1 MDGVTQWH
9 VTETGE
15 AIAVPVGA
23 GPHRLESQAPGYV
36 WLHVDTAKGGARH
49 WLEAAG
55 LEPLVLRALL
65 APETRPRCT
74 SHGDGVLMNLRGV
87 NLNPGDEVE
96 DMISLRMWITGK
108 LLVSVQLRNLV
119 AVADV
124 QAGFERGQAAENPAE
139 LVARLALRLAD
150 RAEPVVAELNEK
162 VDVLEDQLI
171 DGVVAPAS
179 RADLA
184 HVRRVSIMLR
194 RHMAPQRDALSTF
207 EIEDLPWVAGESR
220 PRLREATERVTRLA
234 EELDAIR
241 DRAQVVQDQIMDA
254 RAEVMN
260 RQMLV
265 LSVVAAIF
273 LPLGLITGL
282 LGINV
287 GGVPGADSRASFWIV
302 TAVLVAIGGLLFWW
316 FRKLGLLAKR

>member
-15 AIAVPVGA
+15 AKAVPVGG

-124 QAGFERGQAAENPAE
+124 QAGFERGQASS
-139 LVARLALRLAD
+139 AR
-150 RAEPVVAELNEK
+150 
-162 VDVLEDQLI
+162 
-171 DGVVAPAS
+171 
-179 RADLA
+179 
-184 HVRRVSIMLR
+184 
-194 RHMAPQRDALSTF
+194 ALSF
-207 EIEDLPWVAGESR
+207 KQY
-220 PRLREATERVTRLA
+220 LRELGARWK
-234 EELDAIR
+234 R
-241 DRAQVVQDQIMDA
+241 DQRGSSDFSDLYLEKH
-254 RAEVMN
+254 R
-260 RQMLV
+260 
-265 LSVVAAIF
+265 
-273 LPLGLITGL
+273 G
-282 LGINV
+282 
-287 GGVPGADSRASFWIV
+287 
-302 TAVLVAIGGLLFWW
+302 
-316 FRKLGLLAKR
+316 